1 MQILLFCRETRDKI
15 SSLSLASSKSKSITI
30 TRTTLYLSIL
40 GRLLWSSLQFTIFT
54 IYAKISQQEPTSK
67 ACFGRGSLWTSD
79 NMLILLILKSTDGW
93 REIPL
98 NLEDI
103 LKAIL
108 CLNMLCRP
116 DLKMYKLWIGFV
128 VQSVSRRILLTS
140 DRKWAESWGAITTS
154 IYIGGRDHQPP
165 HHILVADCWVGPT
178 VVFWKVG
185 DVTAGD
191 LRCQWKFA
199 KHNIRRRCLLD
210 LDLELERSSL
220 IYPDQQGL
228 NFVWKDHVP
237 MPIYT

>member
-1 MQILLFCRETRDKI
+1 MQILLEI

-79 NMLILLILKSTDGW
+79 NMLMLIILKSTDGW

-128 VQSVSRRILLTS
+128 VQSVSSRILLTS
-140 DRKWAESWGAITTS
+140 DRKWRRAGEPLWLRLLSS

-191 LRCQWKFA
+191 PRCLRKFA
-199 KHNIRRRCLLD
+199 EHNIRRRCLLATSPYWKIITGH
-210 LDLELERSSL
+210 LSVKCPNIRSR
-220 IYPDQQGL
+220 
-228 NFVWKDHVP
+228 DHVSTLVH
-237 MPIYT
+237 I